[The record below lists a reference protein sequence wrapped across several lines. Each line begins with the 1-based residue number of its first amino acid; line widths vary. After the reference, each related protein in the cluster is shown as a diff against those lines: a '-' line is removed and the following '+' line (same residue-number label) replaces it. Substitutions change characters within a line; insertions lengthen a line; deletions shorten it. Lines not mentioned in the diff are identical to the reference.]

1 MYACLLTFCLLLLQ
15 AVHVCCVLLYEAA
28 VTGPL
33 KLVGIIVSVFLVSLL
48 SCGWLAGFAG
58 GSSEKC
64 QRRHA
69 TEGQQACRGS

>member
-1 MYACLLTFCLLLLQ
+1 MSSYLFVLLLLQ

-28 VTGPL
+28 VAGPL
-33 KLVGIIVSVFLVSLL
+33 KLVCIVASVFLASLV

-69 TEGQQACRGS
+69 TEGQQACCGS